1 MGAYDLPGPGD
12 AATWGHAAR
21 AVGSPLHEDDDD
33 TVTIND
39 QLEACREAREWI
51 ESAEVALKLGDKRA
65 YVNRLRSALEIIKSL
80 EGCAK

>member
-21 AVGSPLHEDDDD
+21 AVGSPLHEDDED
-33 TVTIND
+33 TASINS
-39 QLEACREAREWI
+39 QLEACCEAREWV
-51 ESAEVALKLGDKRA
+51 ESAEVALKLGDKRTYLSRMRTA
-65 YVNRLRSALEIIKSL
+65 LDILRSL